1 MVTKISYS
9 MPQRIKSHKPKPHS
23 LSKRMKNERQQKQE
37 LHKNPNLQAKR
48 KKLAS

>member
-1 MVTKISYS
+1 
-9 MPQRIKSHKPKPHS
+9 MPKTIKSHKPKPHS
-23 LSKRMKNERQQKQE
+23 LNKSMKNERKQKRE

>member
-1 MVTKISYS
+1 MN
-9 MPQRIKSHKPKPHS
+9 QRIKNRKLKPKS
-23 LSKRMKNERQQKQE
+23 LNKSMKNERRLKRE